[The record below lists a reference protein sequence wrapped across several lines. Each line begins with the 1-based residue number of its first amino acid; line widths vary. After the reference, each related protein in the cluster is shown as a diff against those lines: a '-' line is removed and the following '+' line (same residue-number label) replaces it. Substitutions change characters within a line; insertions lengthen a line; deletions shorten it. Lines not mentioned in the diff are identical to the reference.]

1 MDSIA
6 HELRELRGEVRDL
19 TGTVGELKTAVG
31 DLSEGVGG
39 AFTEARK
46 AAEHVAAL
54 VPRVTA
60 VETTCRL
67 ISAEVDKLVR
77 ASHPPIVL
85 VSPQIRA
92 ALKRLTSSYVPQLIV
107 LSYNEITRD
116 TRIESTAVVADAS

>member
-19 TGTVGELKTAVG
+19 TGTVCELKTAVG

-60 VETTCRL
+60 VETTCRER
-67 ISAEVDKLVR
+67 ACQAATRWKLATLAVT
-77 ASHPPIVL
+77 L
-85 VSPQIRA
+85 LGA
-92 ALKRLTSSYVPQLIV
+92 A
-107 LSYNEITRD
+107 
-116 TRIESTAVVADAS
+116 STAYAVFGRFVH